1 MIPAALV
8 AMRIAQTRGYWLAIL
23 IALIALPIR
32 GFLAAWVITA
42 WGVIPVEVL
51 DGIGGGILSV
61 AVPGLVARLLDG
73 TGHINV
79 GQGVIMSAQGLGGAL
94 SPVLGGFIAQ
104 AFGFPAAFM
113 LLGALSVGSLV
124 IWVRFAPILRR
135 APTPPP
141 APTQCARRADGMA
154 SSSYLRMLVAQ
165 SM

>member
-1 MIPAALV
+1 VMIPAALV

-32 GFLAAWVITA
+32 GFLAAGVITA

-94 SPVLGGFIAQ
+94 SPMLGGFIAQ
-104 AFGFPAAFM
+104 GFGFPAAFM
-113 LLGALSVGSLV
+113 VLGALSVGALL
-124 IWVRFAPILRR
+124 IWVWFAPILRR
-135 APTPPP
+135 GAD
-141 APTQCARRADGMA
+141 AASARPVCETG
-154 SSSYLRMLVAQ
+154 
-165 SM
+165 